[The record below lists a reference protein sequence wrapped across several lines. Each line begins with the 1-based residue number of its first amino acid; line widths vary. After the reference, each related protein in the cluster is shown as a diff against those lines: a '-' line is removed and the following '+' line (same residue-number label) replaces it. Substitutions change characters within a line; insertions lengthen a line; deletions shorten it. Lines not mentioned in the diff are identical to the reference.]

1 MNVGKMNVGRMKYRE
16 RILFA
21 LCGLL
26 VNAANSFSQESTSK
40 PEPNAASSPSAPVQ
54 GGPGGALSNALA
66 AACSQNQAEFTRF
79 LTGRNKESFS
89 RMTPAARV
97 ALMKRFVLLNEPGKA
112 TISTNPSGR
121 PIVRCETPSA
131 TTEMQIGGA
140 EIHDNLAFL
149 PMELHDVTDS
159 TGASARQINMGL
171 VREEGEWKLLSLG
184 VLLLDLPALET
195 EWDEAEIEA
204 TEKDALESLKTIA
217 SAIESY
223 RNKYLRLPE
232 SLTNL
237 SSPARGKPGV
247 EAAGLLD
254 ADLAKGAKNGYTF
267 RYVIAGASDLGA
279 PAKYELSATP
289 LRYGRTGRRSFFRD
303 SNGGLHAA
311 DQQGAVGSETDPKVE
326 QRP

>member
-1 MNVGKMNVGRMKYRE
+1 MNVSKVKYRK
-16 RILFA
+16 RIPFV
-21 LCGLL
+21 LCVFLL
-26 VNAANSFSQESTSK
+26 AAANSFPQESTSK
-40 PEPNAASSPSAPVQ
+40 PDSNPASSPSAAVQ
-54 GGPGGALSNALA
+54 SGPGSALSNALA
-66 AACSQNQAEFTRF
+66 GACSQNQVEFTRF
-79 LTGRNKESFS
+79 LTLRNKESFS

-112 TISTNPSGR
+112 TISANPSGR
-121 PIVRCETPSA
+121 PIVRCETPGA

-140 EIHDNLAFL
+140 EIHDNVAFL
-149 PMELHDVTDS
+149 PLELHDITDS
-159 TGASARQINMGL
+159 TGASARQINMGM

-195 EWDEAEIEA
+195 EWDEAEIEE
-204 TEKDALESLKTIA
+204 TEKDALQSLRTITA
-217 SAIESY
+217 AIESY

-232 SLTNL
+232 SLANL
-237 SSPARGKPGV
+237 TPPSRGKPSV

-289 LRYGRTGRRSFFRD
+289 LQYGRTGRRSFFRD
-303 SNGGLHAA
+303 SHGVLHAA
-311 DQQGAVGSETDPKVE
+311 DRQGAVGSDTDPKVE
-326 QRP
+326 